1 MSRKFYSIVS
11 IVVLSL
17 SGILFF
23 ACSGKVSKN
32 SSDNVEN
39 DTINPL
45 ENAIISDL
53 SDADTPQSDI
63 DILKYYCWTDG
74 EMIYTYRNTEVDS
87 DNNQITRYFFSC
99 STVNEKSNALM
110 CIEVDPSGW
119 KSVSPTNDK
128 YYKLTDCKVSLNAKA
143 GALIFTDPFTEQI
156 DVLVPMFKNQEEN
169 QTEKYKKFFESRMA
183 QLLLEG
189 KFQTMEG
196 ETVVFNPENMT
207 TDGSLFGK
215 IPFSFGYAF
224 DMPATV
230 LIIDSK
236 TYYIEKVYGY
246 LNLFLMNYNNPMQ
259 CTNGERTGEVISIE
273 RRDDNI
279 WPLLTERVLT
289 KNEIYYY
296 AGYNVDGPYNDEEI
310 SDRMA
315 FRNDMLSTMRNSILA
330 RHGYI
335 FQDEEWQRT
344 FGSLSWYKPLYDNV
358 DDKLTDIEKI
368 NIQILESLE
377 VRRFD

>member
-1 MSRKFYSIVS
+1 
-11 IVVLSL
+11 
-17 SGILFF
+17 
-23 ACSGKVSKN
+23 
-32 SSDNVEN
+32 
-39 DTINPL
+39 
-45 ENAIISDL
+45 
-53 SDADTPQSDI
+53 
-63 DILKYYCWTDG
+63 
-74 EMIYTYRNTEVDS
+74 
-87 DNNQITRYFFSC
+87 
-99 STVNEKSNALM
+99 
-110 CIEVDPSGW
+110 
-119 KSVSPTNDK
+119 
-128 YYKLTDCKVSLNAKA
+128 
-143 GALIFTDPFTEQI
+143 
-156 DVLVPMFKNQEEN
+156 
-169 QTEKYKKFFESRMA
+169 
-183 QLLLEG
+183 
-189 KFQTMEG
+189 
-196 ETVVFNPENMT
+196 
-207 TDGSLFGK
+207 
-215 IPFSFGYAF
+215 
-224 DMPATV
+224 MPAPV

-246 LNLFLMNYNNPMQ
+246 LNLFLMKYKDPMQ
-259 CTNGERTGEVISIE
+259 CTNGERAGEVISIE

-315 FRNDMLSTMRNSILA
+315 FRNDMFSTMRNSILA

>member
-1 MSRKFYSIVS
+1 MSRKIYSIVS

-17 SGILFF
+17 SGILLF

-110 CIEVDPSGW
+110 CIEVDPTGW

-128 YYKLTDCKVSLNAKA
+128 YYKLTDCTVSLNAKA

-215 IPFSFGYAF
+215 IPFTFGYAF
-224 DMPATV
+224 DMPAPV
-230 LIIDSK
+230 LVINNK
-236 TYYIEKVYGY
+236 TFYIEKVYGY
-246 LNLFLMNYNNPMQ
+246 LNLFLMKYKDPMQ
-259 CTNGERTGEVISIE
+259 CTYGERAGEVISIE
-273 RRDDNI
+273 RRDDNV

-315 FRNDMLSTMRNSILA
+315 FRNDMFSTMRNSILA

>member
-1 MSRKFYSIVS
+1 MNRKIYSIVS
-11 IVVLSL
+11 IVALFL
-17 SGILFF
+17 SGFLFF

-32 SSDNVEN
+32 SSDIVED

-45 ENAIISDL
+45 ENAIISEL
-53 SDADTPQSDI
+53 SVADNPQSDI

-74 EMIYTYRNTEVDS
+74 DMIYTYRNTEVDA
-87 DNNQITRYFFSC
+87 DNNQIQRYFFNC
-99 STVNEKSNALM
+99 STVNEMSNALM
-110 CIEVDPSGW
+110 CIEVCPSGW
-119 KSVSPTNDK
+119 KSVSPTSDK
-128 YYKLTDCKVSLNAKA
+128 YYKLTDCIVSLNINA
-143 GALIFTDPFTEQI
+143 GVLIFADPFTEQI

-169 QTEKYKKFFESRMA
+169 QTEKYKNFFESRMA

-196 ETVVFNPENMT
+196 ETVVFNPEKMT

-215 IPFSFGYAF
+215 IPFTFGYAF
-224 DMPATV
+224 DMPAPV
-230 LIIDSK
+230 LIINSK
-236 TYYIEKVYGY
+236 TYYIEKLYGY
-246 LNLFLMNYNNPMQ
+246 LNLFLMKYKDQMQ
-259 CTNGERTGEVISIE
+259 CTNGERAGEVISIE

-296 AGYNVDGPYNDEEI
+296 AGYNIDGPYNDEEI

-315 FRNDMLSTMRNSILA
+315 FRNDMLSTMRNTILA

-335 FQDEEWQRT
+335 FQEEVWQRT